1 VKQLSRN
8 KGTLNGEKLNKIL
21 ENYRLNQFCG
31 CLYGARRELQYG
43 NKNTGNMIMGK
54 NIQVASET
62 YTDKKEKKI
71 FLLYKEI
78 QKGCGYKVIYCI
90 RKGFLI

>member
-1 VKQLSRN
+1 
-8 KGTLNGEKLNKIL
+8 
-21 ENYRLNQFCG
+21 
-31 CLYGARRELQYG
+31 
-43 NKNTGNMIMGK
+43 MIMGK

-90 RKGFLI
+90 RKGFLIYEVMRK